1 MTQPPTGQGPGEQFG
16 PEPFEQLPAADSG
29 EVVGSDTASQ
39 LKPDQLP
46 EQTRSE
52 KAIHEMLS
60 SSWLLT
66 LGAVVLAVIVG
77 GILMIATSAEVREAG
92 GYFFSR
98 PGDFFTRAWDVASS
112 SYIALFQGAV
122 FDWQAAS
129 FTRAIRPL
137 TESLTIATPL
147 ILAGLAMGV
156 AFRSGL
162 FNIGAQG
169 QVIFGAIFASYIGF
183 TWNLPIVAH
192 VIVAV
197 IGGAVGGA
205 VYAAIPGF
213 LKARTGANEVIV
225 TIMLNNIANYF
236 VLWVVTTKWFASATP
251 GVSKPIDPTAR
262 LPKLLPDPF
271 RLNWGFI
278 LALVLAV
285 AVWWLMERSTIGFRM
300 RAVGHNARAAKTA
313 GISVAAITVLA
324 MAISGALAG
333 LAGSTVVLGT
343 EGILTASVAGTI
355 GFDSITV
362 ALLGRSKPL
371 GTVLAG
377 LLFGALAAGGR
388 LMQTRTGTPLDLVT
402 VLQAII
408 VLFIAAPPLVRM
420 ILRLPA
426 PGSKT
431 RRQRKA
437 EKALITSE
445 KAGAAA

>member
-1 MTQPPTGQGPGEQFG
+1 MTQPPTEPGTGEEFG
-16 PEPFEQLPAADSG
+16 PEPFEQLPNEDDT
-29 EVVGSDTASQ
+29 VIVGSETASTP
-39 LKPDQLP
+39 KPDQLP
-46 EQTRSE
+46 EPTRTE
-52 KAIHEMLS
+52 KLIHEMLS

-66 LGAVVLAVIVG
+66 LGAVLLAVIVG
-77 GILMIATSAEVREAG
+77 GILMIATSEEVREAA

-112 SYIALFQGAV
+112 SYVALFQGAV
-122 FDWQAAS
+122 FDWTAPS
-129 FTRAIRPL
+129 FVRSIRPL

-147 ILAGLAMGV
+147 ILAGLAMGI

-169 QVIFGAIFASYIGF
+169 QVIFGAIFAAAIGF
-183 TWNLPIVAH
+183 TWNLPIVVH
-192 VIVAV
+192 VILAV

-251 GVSKPIDPTAR
+251 GISKPVDASAR

-271 RLNWGFI
+271 RLHWGFI
-278 LALVLAV
+278 LALACAV
-285 AVWWLMERSTIGFRM
+285 FVWWLMERSTIGFRL
-300 RAVGHNARAAKTA
+300 RAVGSNARAAKTA
-313 GISVAAITVLA
+313 GISVAGTMVLA
-324 MAISGALAG
+324 MVISGALSG
-333 LAGSTVVLGT
+333 LGGATVVLGT
-343 EGILTASVAGTI
+343 EGMLTASVAGTI

-431 RRQRKA
+431 HKQRKA
-437 EKALITSE
+437 EKALAKSE
-445 KAGAAA
+445 TAGAAA